1 MGSLHVTSEIGRLE
15 SVLVHTPGPEL
26 KAVTPTNRADYLYD
40 DIIALEIAQREHRR
54 FVSVLQ
60 RFAEVWQVSD
70 LLAEVLEQGEAR
82 EFLTTRTLAVVP
94 SEPLARRLASLPPR
108 EIVRLLIEGEQEE
121 AGSPGQ
127 GAQQRRVHAATA
139 SQSLLPRDIGMVIGS
154 TPWLEPCGT
163 GCGGPRSY

>member
-1 MGSLHVTSEIGRLE
+1 VPLHVTSEIGRLE
-15 SVLVHTPGPEL
+15 TVLLHTPGPEL

-40 DIIALEIAQREHRR
+40 DIIAVEIAQREHRR

-121 AGSPGQ
+121 AGPLAKALNSDADIYGGSAQ
-127 GAQQRRVHAATA
+127 GNMGGLEAAPTPSGGEVRA
-139 SQSLLPRDIGMVIGS
+139 WLPVFA
-154 TPWLEPCGT
+154 
-163 GCGGPRSY
+163 